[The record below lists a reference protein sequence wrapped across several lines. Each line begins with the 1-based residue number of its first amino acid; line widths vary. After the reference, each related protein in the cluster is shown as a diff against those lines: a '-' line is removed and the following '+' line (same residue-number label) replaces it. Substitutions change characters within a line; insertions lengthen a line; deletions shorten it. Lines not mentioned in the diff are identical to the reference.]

1 MTFKKYF
8 YKAILARYPQR
19 GSTLLAAIEARF
31 TSLQPDIA
39 FALTS
44 KNPVDRRM
52 KIAAYF
58 LACIEVLDKAGEPHE
73 TIRNLMLEIATNYVQ
88 PKNFIHRASKKIPLL
103 LLNTWV
109 GKWLI
114 QLMANRTKQLS
125 HPDGFRVSILT
136 DKNETLGLGYG
147 FDILECGIC
156 KLYQKHKLQKFTS
169 LLCEIDHITSSLAGL
184 TIKRSG
190 TIALGA
196 EKCDFRFERKN

>member
-1 MTFKKYF
+1 
-8 YKAILARYPQR
+8 
-19 GSTLLAAIEARF
+19 
-31 TSLQPDIA
+31 
-39 FALTS
+39 
-44 KNPVDRRM
+44 M

-73 TIRNLMLEIATNYVQ
+73 AIRKLMLEIANNYVQ

-114 QLMANRTKQLS
+114 LLMAKRTKQLS

-136 DKNETLGLGYG
+136 DKNGTLGLGYG

-156 KLYQKHKLQKFTS
+156 KLYQKHRLQKFTS